1 MKIVA
6 FILVLISFG
15 YTKVYTQSL
24 GNYAR
29 VKVYTDEQGLSQLAS
44 LGVTVDHGIHKEG
57 VFFISDFSSSEISII
72 QSHNYSFEV
81 LIPDVVAYYEQML
94 ASPAEPTSTHNTS
107 FKIQ

>member
-6 FILVLISFG
+6 FLLVLISFG

-57 VFFISDFSSSEISII
+57 VF
-72 QSHNYSFEV
+72 
-81 LIPDVVAYYEQML
+81 
-94 ASPAEPTSTHNTS
+94 
-107 FKIQ
+107 